1 MEELWECTET
11 HGIPLDVDTSAWKH
25 LHPTAN
31 ACFLH
36 AQLCSVTGLT
46 LPHVLAQ
53 DLVVYCNATQNQYY
67 GDSGVPF
74 NTAVFAPGTPE
85 TAATTDNAI
94 NCCLRCAFS
103 NTCNIWCALPLS
115 TLLSS
120 TEDLPAFL

>member
-1 MEELWECTET
+1 M
-11 HGIPLDVDTSAWKH
+11 
-25 LHPTAN
+25 
-31 ACFLH
+31 
-36 AQLCSVTGLT
+36 
-46 LPHVLAQ
+46 LAQ

-74 NTAVFAPGTPE
+74 NTALFAPGTPE

-103 NTCNIWCALPLS
+103 NTCNIWCALPLG

-120 TEDLPAFL
+120 TEDLPAFLLLAALEWLSCQAVSGRHIVLCEIAWQLGAPQHYQRTRCWC